1 VIVCSGSRGNGPGS
15 LRNVAAVRV
24 TGFDHIVL
32 RVADV
37 EISLAFYCD
46 ELGLRGERV
55 DEWRRG
61 VVLFPSVRIDP
72 TTVIDLLAAPRDGEN
87 PAPGAQRNLDHFCL
101 VIEPTD
107 LDALAGRFPGAVR
120 ADGLFGAQGF
130 ASSVYLQDPDGNT
143 IELRSY

>member
-1 VIVCSGSRGNGPGS
+1 M
-15 LRNVAAVRV
+15 RV

-37 EISLAFYCD
+37 EKSVAFYCD
-46 ELGLRGERV
+46 ELGLAPERL

-61 VVLFPSVRIDP
+61 EVLFPSVRIDA
-72 TTVIDLLAAPRDGEN
+72 TTVVDLFAAERDG
-87 PAPGAQRNLDHFCL
+87 QNLDHFCL

-107 LDALAGRFPGAVR
+107 LDALAARFPGAVR
-120 ADGLFGAQGF
+120 ADGLFGAQGY

-143 IELRSY
+143 IELRSYS

>member
-1 VIVCSGSRGNGPGS
+1 MP
-15 LRNVAAVRV
+15 AVKV
-24 TGFDHIVL
+24 TGLDHIVL
-32 RVADV
+32 RCADV
-37 EISLAFYCD
+37 EVSLAFYCD
-46 ELGLRGERV
+46 ELGLAPERV

-61 VVLFPSVRIDP
+61 EVLFPSVRVDA
-72 TTVIDLLAAPRDGEN
+72 TTVIDLFGAARDG
-87 PAPGAQRNLDHFCL
+87 QNLDHFCL

-143 IELRSY
+143 IELRSYA